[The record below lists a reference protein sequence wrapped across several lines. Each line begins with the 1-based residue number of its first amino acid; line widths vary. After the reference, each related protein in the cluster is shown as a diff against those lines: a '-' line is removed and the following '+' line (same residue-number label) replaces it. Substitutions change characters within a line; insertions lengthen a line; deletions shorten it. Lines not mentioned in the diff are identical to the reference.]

1 MQEIE
6 QPTTQKNTSAPEQ
19 EVPTDLQRTG
29 QGQGHSI
36 GRTLAIIGIVLIVVL
51 VVASVLYGLVSH
63 PPFTAVLR
71 DISIIVLAMVTAIT
85 SILLAVLL
93 FQLQSLIVLLRD
105 EVQPILESI
114 NETTGTVRGTTT
126 FVSDA
131 VVTPLIQVSSY
142 ASAVRQTLRLI
153 LGGSKKRGNP
163 PPGSGQA

>member
-1 MQEIE
+1 
-6 QPTTQKNTSAPEQ
+6 
-19 EVPTDLQRTG
+19 
-29 QGQGHSI
+29 
-36 GRTLAIIGIVLIVVL
+36 
-51 VVASVLYGLVSH
+51 
-63 PPFTAVLR
+63 
-71 DISIIVLAMVTAIT
+71 MVTAIT

>member
-6 QPTTQKNTSAPEQ
+6 QPTLAKNAPTSEQ
-19 EVPTDLQRTG
+19 AASVAAKGAQ
-29 QGQGHSI
+29 QGQSPNI
-36 GRTLAIIGIVLIVVL
+36 RRTLLIIGFILMVVL

-63 PPFTAVLR
+63 PVFTAVLR
-71 DISIIVLAMVTAIT
+71 DISIIALAMVTAIT
-85 SILLAVLL
+85 SIFLAILL

-131 VVTPLIQVSSY
+131 VITPIIQVSSY
-142 ASAVRQTLRLI
+142 VSGFRQTFALL
-153 LGGSKKRGNP
+153 LGGSGKRDKTP
-163 PPGSGQA
+163 RDSGQE